1 MLTHVA
7 SWEEAIHGLLA
18 ALDGR
23 RAGRRVV
30 GVAALELVIDADG
43 AASVVLQHGVLTGF
57 AAAPGSVLR
66 AFGTACNEAAD
77 AQEGAVQ

>member
-7 SWEEAIHGLLA
+7 SWEEAIHGLLV

-30 GVAALELVIDADG
+30 GVAALELVLDADG
-43 AASVVLQHGVLTGF
+43 VVSIVIEHAVRTDF

-66 AFGTACNEAAD
+66 AFGRACNEAAD
-77 AQEGAVQ
+77 EQEGAVQ